1 MEEKKKMKEGAW
13 RYAFLKWV
21 RETPNPLGKGLG
33 KKMNI
38 IVIYVDHLGVPSYL
52 LRSPF
57 FVRLSINDKTAK
69 RENWLTN
76 DITLLQH
83 NISQRA
89 LRKWET

>member
-1 MEEKKKMKEGAW
+1 MEEKKRMKEGAW
-13 RYAFLKWV
+13 RYAFLK
-21 RETPNPLGKGLG
+21 RGKGLG

-38 IVIYVDHLGVPSYL
+38 IVIYVDHLGVLSYL

-57 FVRLSINDKTAK
+57 FVRLSNNDKTAK

-76 DITLLQH
+76 DIPFLQH

-89 LRKWET
+89 LRKWEN